1 MLEDHRDVDGATV
14 PPDSSEE
21 TIRLI
26 TCVCRAQVFAVVL
39 VELRVGLVC
48 AVTTNRVDV
57 DSGVYRVRV
66 EMSTADLEQKP
77 SEHVPGRPAGAASYF
92 LLRRRRARASE
103 S

>member
-26 TCVCRAQVFAVVL
+26 TCVCRAHLSAAVL
-39 VELRVGLVC
+39 DGLRVGLVC
-48 AVTTNRVDV
+48 AVTTHRVDV

-66 EMSTADLEQKP
+66 KM
-77 SEHVPGRPAGAASYF
+77 
-92 LLRRRRARASE
+92 
-103 S
+103 